1 MRKTMVL
8 LGLSV
13 LLLSGCVTSGGTA
26 KSSPERHAT
35 RYASGVM
42 EAMPSRFGVSRAEA
56 YNKILPFLTETYQK
70 GRQDR
75 EAGVSE
81 AVAKQH
87 KGFYYSDEF
96 LKNPNDHTGAD
107 VAEEN
112 REKSIE
118 YRLKDLLA
126 REASAAYW
134 DGYTGR

>member
-1 MRKTMVL
+1 MSKGFVL
-8 LGLSV
+8 IVLSV
-13 LLLSGCVTSGGTA
+13 LLLSGCIAAGGSD
-26 KSSPERHAT
+26 KSSPGLHAA

-42 EAMPSRFGVSRAEA
+42 DAMPSRFGFSRKEI
-56 YNKILPFLTETYQK
+56 YNKILPFMTESYQN

-81 AVAKQH
+81 AVAEKRR
-87 KGFYYSDEF
+87 GWYYSDEF
-96 LKNPNDHTGAD
+96 LRGPNEYTGAD
-107 VAEEN
+107 LADQS
-112 REKSIE
+112 RAQSIG

>member
-1 MRKTMVL
+1 MGKIMIL

-13 LLLSGCVTSGGTA
+13 LLLSGCVASGGPA

-42 EAMPSRFGVSRAEA
+42 EAMPSRFGVSRTEA

-70 GRQDR
+70 GKQDR

-81 AVAKQH
+81 AVAKQQ

-96 LKNPNDHTGAD
+96 LKDPNEYTGDD
-107 VAEEN
+107 VATEN